1 MGGCKRKKGKEG
13 GGVIPYRREGNEDEL
28 IQESPSFEGRQRKK
42 EGGRRGRGMKGREDR

>member
-1 MGGCKRKKGKEG
+1 M
-13 GGVIPYRREGNEDEL
+13 IPYRREGNEDEL